1 MDNCNL
7 LGNEKDIENIDKSTV
22 KYNSGVNFGHF
33 PLYEFKNIKLDNYY
47 AINQNINLNKGD
59 KRKIEEKFAKY

>member
-1 MDNCNL
+1 MNIDKLMHTNLKTNEMDNCNL

-33 PLYEFKNIKLDNYY
+33 PLYEFKNIKIDNYY
-47 AINQNINLNKGD
+47 AIN
-59 KRKIEEKFAKY
+59 